1 MEDKEDSKN
10 FKIGEREGFMK
21 LFDFI
26 FSKRI
31 NRQPTELG
39 VRNYDISHSSGN
51 PKNVINIRLHPKFTS
66 ITQEEIDD
74 IHARGKITQAEKV
87 KEWESLDI
95 CAPGDNM
102 GSASWR
108 CRKYHYDCHDCLV
121 AYSSVSKEFYSSQEN
136 FKLIHFQ
143 LPNQEVGS
151 QLQESNSCKKRSL
164 TKKS

>member
-1 MEDKEDSKN
+1 MEDKEDSNN
-10 FKIGEREGFMK
+10 FKVEKREDFMK

-26 FSKRI
+26 FRKRI
-31 NRQPTELG
+31 NRQPTELE
-39 VRNYDISHSSGN
+39 VKNYDICHSSGN
-51 PKNVINIRLHPKFTS
+51 PKDVINIRQHPKFTP

-95 CAPGDNM
+95 CPPGDNM

-121 AYSSVSKEFYSSQEN
+121 AYSCMSKEFYSSLED
-136 FKLIHFQ
+136 FKLVHSQ

-151 QLQESNSCKKRSL
+151 QLQESNSCKKRIL